1 MRGGYSSLLADLEA
15 FGDPLDLVA
24 DVEGV
29 GLELVLEIE
38 EALLAD
44 VVHVHEVD
52 VVAAEVHEEDASL
65 NSATS
70 TRYSQ

>member
-1 MRGGYSSLLADLEA
+1 MKRDYSSLLADLEA

-29 GLELVLEIE
+29 GLELVLQVE

-52 VVAAEVHEEDASL
+52 VVAAEVHKKDASSH
-65 NSATS
+65 SATS